1 MKDKKK
7 ILYKYIDKYF
17 GSKWTQQSDTSIQYP
32 ARVYILHQK
41 ATISV
46 PIFIEIYMYF
56 FLYILCT
63 VLSSPCGFFLALLHL
78 ETISSR
84 LLTHNYRNINTLNII
99 WFRLV
104 LNLPAG
110 IDSKRDENEKKG
122 EYFLVYCNVL
132 EYEKRHANAYKD
144 DTRCYLEACWNCS
157 LDMNVFTFINE
168 LNGINTFK
176 SNLFL
181 MEQSTN
187 VEYTYLSMKC
197 KSDLLIWYFILI
209 PLIWFSKICCSCKI
223 VFHKL
228 HCISSKLLEETNCGI
243 CNSYITLYM
252 YFLLSL

>member
-46 PIFIEIYMYF
+46 PIFIEICVQCY
-56 FLYILCT
+56 LHP
-63 VLSSPCGFFLALLHL
+63 VVFFLALLHL

-110 IDSKRDENEKKG
+110 IDSERDKNEKKG
-122 EYFLVYCNVL
+122 EYFLVHCSVL
-132 EYEKRHANAYKD
+132 EYETRHANACKD

-157 LDMNVFTFINE
+157 LDMNVFTFIKE
-168 LNGINTFK
+168 LNGIA
-176 SNLFL
+176 
-181 MEQSTN
+181 
-187 VEYTYLSMKC
+187 
-197 KSDLLIWYFILI
+197 LLRAMH
-209 PLIWFSKICCSCKI
+209 S
-223 VFHKL
+223 
-228 HCISSKLLEETNCGI
+228 
-243 CNSYITLYM
+243 
-252 YFLLSL
+252 